1 MSGTLDLPRVSPS
14 AGTPAAFVTYMS
26 YSGLG
31 IVRSLG
37 RRGVPVFA
45 LDPDRTQ
52 IGMTSRF
59 CRGVSVPRVEERED
73 EHLDVLVRLARS
85 LPEKPVLFPTGD
97 DTVLCYARHEDSLRK
112 HFRFTG
118 PCAETVRKTA
128 TKDALF
134 RTARELG
141 VSVPETYVPGS
152 LDDVRAVAAIIPYPC
167 LIKPARP
174 SSWHR
179 RMVQDALRRIPGGS
193 EKSIVVRHA
202 DALMDAYQ
210 QMAAIEPNVVVS
222 EVIPGEDRELLY
234 FAFYRSADG
243 RIWHFSGRKERIVP
257 IHFGSASFVVSTEAE
272 DLDRVSIT
280 FLEKLG
286 YRGLG
291 GIEFKRDARDGSLK
305 LIELNPRF
313 GLWDALGQR
322 VGVDTAAVAYLDAIG
337 AQLPAPARARTE
349 VRWISISRDIRAML
363 QYRKEGLL
371 STRSWLRSLLAGEK
385 AWAVFSW
392 DDSLPVVV
400 ASVRFWLRLVRRLA
414 ARPLGS
420 RRDTRLPPA
429 PPVERAARRRDPRD
443 ERPPIHHSII

>member
-1 MSGTLDLPRVSPS
+1 MSGALHLPSVSVS
-14 AGTPAAFVTYMS
+14 ARKPAAFVTYMS

-31 IVRSLG
+31 IVRCLG
-37 RRGVPVFA
+37 RRGIPVFA
-45 LDPDRTQ
+45 LDPNRTQ

-59 CRGVSVPRVEERED
+59 CRARVVPRVEEREA
-73 EHLDVLVRLARS
+73 EHLDFLVRLARS

-97 DTVLCYARHEDSLRK
+97 DTVLCYARHEDSLQK

-118 PCAETVRKTA
+118 PCAEIVRKTA

-141 VSVPETYVPGS
+141 ISVPETHAPGS
-152 LDDVRAVAAIIPYPC
+152 LDEVRAFAGIIPYPC

-179 RMVQDALRRIPGGS
+179 RTVQDTLRRIPGGT
-193 EKSIVVRHA
+193 EKAIVVRHA
-202 DALMDAYQ
+202 DALVDAYQ
-210 QMAAIEPNVVVS
+210 QIAPMDPNVVVS

-234 FAFYRSADG
+234 FVFYRSADG
-243 RIWHFSGRKERIVP
+243 RIWHFSGRKERILPV
-257 IHFGSASFVVSTEAE
+257 HFGSASFVVSMEAE

-305 LIELNPRF
+305 LIEFNPRF

-322 VGVDTAAVAYLDAIG
+322 FGVDTAAVAYLDAIG
-337 AQLPAPARARTE
+337 AELPEPGRARTG
-349 VRWISISRDIRAML
+349 VRWVSISRDIRAAFG
-363 QYRKEGLL
+363 YRKEGLL
-371 STRSWLRSLLAGEK
+371 SARSWLTSLVGEK
-385 AWAVFSW
+385 VWAVFSW
-392 DDSLPVVV
+392 DDPLPAVV
-400 ASVRFWLRLVRRLA
+400 ASVRFWLRLVRRLTA
-414 ARPLGS
+414 KPFGSCRVALGS
-420 RRDTRLPPA
+420 RLQREARQEAGPA
-429 PPVERAARRRDPRD
+429 P
-443 ERPPIHHSII
+443 S